1 VSIVPSIDKRLRAVV
16 IDDDSDSRLLLATFL
31 RNAGFGVRDFE
42 RADEAL
48 HEIRKSGA
56 EVIVT
61 DLQLPESS
69 GADLARALRCD
80 PNTTHV
86 AIVALTGHVDPD
98 WEVVRHFD
106 AYLRKPFDPTLL
118 PPLLSTL
125 AAAAETARIR
135 LGGDPGSQ

>member
-1 VSIVPSIDKRLRAVV
+1 M
-16 IDDDSDSRLLLATFL
+16 IDDDCDSRMLLATFL

-48 HEIRKSGA
+48 REIRESGA

-69 GADLARALRCD
+69 GTELARALRRD
-80 PNTTHV
+80 PSTTHV
-86 AIVALTGHVDPD
+86 AIVALTGQVDPD
-98 WEVVRHFD
+98 WEIVRHFD

-125 AAAAETARIR
+125 AAAAEAARAR
-135 LGGDPGSQ
+135 FGRDSSSQ